1 MQSFKQHTRRVALAV
16 VALSLGGL
24 APSAFAAGTDTNAD
38 VSITNRASVNYS
50 VSGVPQTVI
59 RSSPLG
65 NSTPGAGAGADTT
78 FKVDRKLM
86 FLVEETNAAAT
97 VSSPGLTNVVAVFR
111 VTNNTNGPEDFQLNA
126 SNAATPPALFT
137 QNYDDDFDMNN
148 LRARVSG
155 AACSTA
161 TMTTPSYAGETTTYI
176 EQLGEDACKYVF
188 ILSDTPSTALAANGN
203 TSVVKL
209 EARPTT
215 DLSNGATLEQPT
227 TLADDPTVVEAVFAE
242 SGVLLGN
249 AVNDGISFAYDVYL
263 VGTLT
268 VTKTAA
274 VISDGFTSNP
284 LFAKSIPGAVVE
296 YTISVQNDGL
306 VTSGATLTEVIPTNT
321 AYVAGS
327 TTLNGVAV
335 ADVAGAMPYINPA
348 AINSP
353 GQAAGVIL
361 ANTTVAQRAVVKFRV
376 TIQ

>member
-1 MQSFKQHTRRVALAV
+1 
-16 VALSLGGL
+16 
-24 APSAFAAGTDTNAD
+24 
-38 VSITNRASVNYS
+38 
-50 VSGVPQTVI
+50 
-59 RSSPLG
+59 
-65 NSTPGAGAGADTT
+65 
-78 FKVDRKLM
+78 
-86 FLVEETNAAAT
+86 
-97 VSSPGLTNVVAVFR
+97 
-111 VTNNTNGPEDFQLNA
+111 
-126 SNAATPPALFT
+126 
-137 QNYDDDFDMNN
+137 MNN